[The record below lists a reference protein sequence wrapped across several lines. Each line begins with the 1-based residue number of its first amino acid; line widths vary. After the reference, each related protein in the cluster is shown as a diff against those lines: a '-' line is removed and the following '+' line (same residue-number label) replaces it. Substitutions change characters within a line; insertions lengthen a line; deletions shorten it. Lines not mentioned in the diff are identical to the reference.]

1 MRTYLIE
8 LIKTRNWIFSL
19 AFLLIPLGVFVLV
32 LVLVTRGDYL
42 RLQEIR
48 QMSLKIQPG
57 MTEKETLDC
66 IGDPDFI
73 SKNRVMIHQNI
84 TQSDYTVW
92 TYCSRFD
99 WDGFR
104 YRSQISNP
112 LFYWLSRLNPS
123 KDTNYD
129 TISEIWLKDGVVVET
144 KRFDEAKS
152 IGERSLFSIPP

>member
-1 MRTYLIE
+1 MEFT
-8 LIKTRNWIFSL
+8 KTRNWIFSF
-19 AFLLIPLGVFVLV
+19 AFLLIPLGVFLFVIA
-32 LVLVTRGDYL
+32 LVTRMDYL
-42 RLQEIR
+42 RLQKISEL
-48 QMSLKIQPG
+48 SLQIQPG
-57 MTEKETLDC
+57 MTEKETLEC
-66 IGDPDFI
+66 VGNPDFV
-73 SKNRVMIHQNI
+73 SKDRVIIHQNI

-112 LFYWLSRLNPS
+112 LFYWLSRLNPA

-129 TISEIWLKDGVVVET
+129 TISEIWLKDGVVVDI

-152 IGERSLFSIPP
+152 IGERSLLSLQP